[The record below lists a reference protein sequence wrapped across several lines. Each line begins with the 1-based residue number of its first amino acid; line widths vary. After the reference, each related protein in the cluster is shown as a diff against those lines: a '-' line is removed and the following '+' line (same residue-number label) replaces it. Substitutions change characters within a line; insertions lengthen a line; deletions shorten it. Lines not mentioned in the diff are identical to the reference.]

1 MFNIFQIIFFSI
13 NIFIWYINILSIQII
28 QLIVNRF
35 ISIPVNN

>member
-28 QLIVNRF
+28 HLIVNRF